1 MLGIWRWRGAGPGLV
16 PTNPRTRSAPGG
28 NACSRLGQR
37 LRGFLGGE
45 QRSNT
50 IQDIGDRIRGRRGT
64 SSVPLK
70 ASTNKQSFLS
80 RTLVYLSEFCTTEKR

>member
-1 MLGIWRWRGAGPGLV
+1 MGVCWSVWRWRGAGPGLV

-37 LRGFLGGE
+37 LRLSGGK

-70 ASTNKQSFLS
+70 AHSAISSLFFQELWSI
-80 RTLVYLSEFCTTEKR
+80 